1 MADPEFILLGDALW
15 LDFINTTASQSGTLD
30 ALPDPAAY
38 RRWCKAVR
46 AAPPENPEEWSQAVA
61 LRSLLT
67 SLARSLDQGRGPPAP
82 AIAALNALLQRVE
95 GHQRLMRVGGGW
107 QLRFAP
113 GRPGLALEAVACS
126 AAATLADPTVQIRH
140 CVGQNCALF
149 FSDNSPNQVRRWC
162 SGQRCGRTGR
172 IERRR
177 ASRPAPLL
185 SDG

>member
-15 LDFINTTASQSGTLD
+15 LDFINTTASQSGGD

-46 AAPPENPEEWSQAVA
+46 AAPPDEAEAYTEAMA
-61 LRSLLT
+61 LRGQLVE
-67 SLARSLDQGRGPPAP
+67 LARAIDQGRGAPSPAVA
-82 AIAALNALLQRVE
+82 AINDLLQQAE
-95 GHQRLMRVGGGW
+95 GRQQLVRVGGGW
-107 QLRFAP
+107 QLHFAA
-113 GRPGLALEAVACS
+113 GRPPLALEAVARS
-126 AAATLADPTVQIRH
+126 VAQTLADPRVQVRQ
-140 CVGQNCALF
+140 CVGQNCRLF
-149 FSDNSPNQVRRWC
+149 FSDDSPTQARRWC

>member
-15 LDFINTTASQSGTLD
+15 LDFINTVTSQAGVD

-46 AAPPENPEEWSQAVA
+46 AAPPDEPEAHAEAVS
-61 LRSLLT
+61 LRDHLVE
-67 SLARSLDQGRGPPAP
+67 LARAIDQGRGAPAS
-82 AIAALNALLQRVE
+82 AIAAINGLLQQVE
-95 GHQRLMRVGGGW
+95 GCQQLVRVGGAW
-107 QLRFAP
+107 HLRFAP
-113 GRPGLALEAVACS
+113 GRPALALEAVAMS
-126 AAATLADPTVQIRH
+126 AAQTLAEPRVQIRQ
-140 CVGQNCALF
+140 CVGLDCRLY
-149 FSDNSPNQVRRWC
+149 FSDDSPTQARRWC

-172 IERRR
+172 VERRR

>member
-15 LDFINTTASQSGTLD
+15 LDFINTTTSQTGAGD

-38 RRWCKAVR
+38 RRWCKALR
-46 AAPPENPEEWSQAVA
+46 AAPPEEPEDWSQAVA
-61 LRSLLT
+61 FRSLLWD
-67 SLARSLDQGRGPPAP
+67 LARSRDQGRGAPAS
-82 AIAALNALLQRVE
+82 AIAAVNALLRPVD
-95 GHQRLMRVGGGW
+95 GHQQLVRVGGAW

-113 GRPGLALEAVACS
+113 GRPGRALEAVAWS
-126 AAATLADPTVQIRH
+126 AAGMLADPTVQIRQ
-140 CVGQNCALF
+140 CVGQNCGLF
-149 FSDNSPNQVRRWC
+149 FSDDSPNQARRWC
-162 SGQRCGRTGR
+162 SGQRCGRAGR

>member
-15 LDFINTTASQSGTLD
+15 LDFINTITSQAGMD

-46 AAPPENPEEWSQAVA
+46 AAPPGEPEAYAEAVL
-61 LRSLLT
+61 LRNQLLD
-67 SLARSLDQGRGPPAP
+67 LARAVDQGRGAPAS
-82 AIAALNALLQRVE
+82 AIAAINGLLQRVD
-95 GHQRLMRVGGGW
+95 GYQQLVRIGGTW

-113 GRPGLALEAVACS
+113 GHPGLALEAVARS
-126 AAATLADPTVQIRH
+126 AAETLADPRTQVRQ
-140 CVGQNCALF
+140 CAGQNCRLF
-149 FSDNSPNQVRRWC
+149 FSDDSPTQARRWC
-162 SGQRCGRTGR
+162 SGQRCGRKGR

-185 SDG
+185 SDS